1 MTDAASNVVDTSTD
15 PVAGWVDFP
24 LIPDDFCLFVLK
36 YYGAATGLFGSFDAI
51 VLDEDFAAMWN
62 VRNSGTTTERYLKK
76 MRELAKEHPHPFDA
90 SEGEDTVSFLTSDR
104 LVEKK
109 RVIDIEC
116 ESTNFKN
123 WRHEQYDAILDPVLN
138 TNETYSSD
146 GSRHKSSGEYVFGQN
161 NDKLSTIR
169 VVFAENLDLTTR
181 DGGRQP
187 KLLMVD
193 QFERFLADETDVFT
207 GGNKFYVFTGAPP
220 QSLFD
225 VEKEQ
230 KFYRKLRERD
240 RIIRTRL
247 EVTDKFETTV
257 PASLSCKFQHTR
269 SCNSIWYAF
278 LPYPS
283 WLPEDK
289 WDVRSVDLRLFD
301 SNDTEFWRNVV
312 YELFER
318 ERRSRVPENTTKR
331 TDKNA
336 KSNVR
341 ELALTIRL
349 RVNEQDFSD
358 THGTDP
364 LFAATRRFKR
374 FAAFFAKIRQIITK
388 NGMTNAPLI
397 SWSTPRKEME
407 YIQSIRFCMMREATI
422 GQRERI
428 VDSQR
433 FVENVT
439 RLEITSDC
447 SLRTKRAN
455 WSSDNNVMGVIF
467 DTLVNPTTFFGSHYA
482 IGNSDAF
489 LVRAKCGAPVYK
501 IRQLEI

>member
-1 MTDAASNVVDTSTD
+1 MTDASLKMVETSTD

-36 YYGAATGLFGSFDAI
+36 YYGTATNLFGSFDAI
-51 VLDEDFAAMWN
+51 VLDDDFAAMWN
-62 VRNSGTTTERYLKK
+62 VRNSGTTAERHLKK
-76 MRELAKEHPHPFDA
+76 MRELTKEIPHPFDA
-90 SEGEDTVSFLTSDR
+90 TEGEDAVSFLTADR

-116 ESTNFKN
+116 ESASFKN
-123 WRHEQYDAILDPVLN
+123 WRRERYDAILDPMLN
-138 TNETYSSD
+138 ANETD
-146 GSRHKSSGEYVFGQN
+146 PANGSRHKSSGEYVFGK
-161 NDKLSTIR
+161 NDEKLSTIR
-169 VVFAENLDLTTR
+169 VVFAENLDLTSR
-181 DGGRQP
+181 DGTNQP

-193 QFERFLADETDVFT
+193 QFERFLADEADVLT

-220 QSLFD
+220 QSTFD
-225 VEKEQ
+225 VDQETR
-230 KFYRKLRERD
+230 FYRKLRERD

-269 SCNSIWYAF
+269 SCSSIWYAF

-318 ERRSRVPENTTKR
+318 ERRSREIGNTSKR
-331 TDKNA
+331 KDGQA

-358 THGTDP
+358 THGIDP

-388 NGMTNAPLI
+388 NGMTSAPLL
-397 SWSTPRKEME
+397 SWSTPRREME
-407 YIQSIRFCMMREATI
+407 YIQSIRFCMMREATV

-433 FVENVT
+433 FVEKVP

-447 SLRTKRAN
+447 SLRTKRTN